1 MYINYAWLFFFSF
14 TEELSPKFCQK
25 SQPNYIPDPDLKL
38 IDLLIN
44 YTETRFFIL
53 HKKQ

>member
-25 SQPNYIPDPDLKL
+25 SQPNSIPDPDLKL